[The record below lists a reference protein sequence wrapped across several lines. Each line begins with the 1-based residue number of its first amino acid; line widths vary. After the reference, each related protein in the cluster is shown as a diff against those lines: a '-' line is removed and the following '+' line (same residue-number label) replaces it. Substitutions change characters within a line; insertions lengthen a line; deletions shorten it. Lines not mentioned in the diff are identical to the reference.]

1 MTLTRIANRLFA
13 HALALPGAW
22 EDHPWGERVA
32 KVGTKVFLFFGAG
45 SARGES
51 LKLAVKLPQSGV
63 TALDRSECEATG
75 YGLGKHGWVTAQYTR
90 GDAPPI
96 DVLEAWIE
104 ESYRAIASKKLVRE
118 LDARAQGTA
127 APAAPASKTRETP
140 SRTRVVSAK
149 SSPRRKTAARK
160 KTVARKK
167 PATRPSPRRK

>member
-1 MTLTRIANRLFA
+1 MTLTRIADRLFA
-13 HALALPGAW
+13 HALSLPGAW
-22 EDHPWGERVA
+22 EDHPWSERVA

-51 LKLAVKLPQSGV
+51 LKLAVKLPQSGL

-75 YGLGKHGWVTAQYTR
+75 YGLGKHGWVTAQYAH
-90 GDAPPI
+90 GDSPPI

-104 ESYRAIASKKLVRE
+104 ESYRAIASKTLVRE

-127 APAAPASKTRETP
+127 TPAAPASKTREAR
-140 SRTRVVSAK
+140 SRTPVVSAK

-160 KTVARKK
+160 K
-167 PATRPSPRRK
+167 PATRPTPRRK